1 MNQWLKGRLGLSWL
15 MALSGVLMGLKA
27 EGKALLKPTLQATD
41 GVNYLLL
48 RRGEYLERYECN
60 PQMLSPSPEQCD
72 KLVKVKAKDAYAAF
86 DEFVTRGL
94 SELETRRKDAVSTIE
109 QIGAQLDL
117 IFNKTP
123 VEEVDERDEVRSAKD
138 LLDAEVAR
146 LVRKETEYKELLT
159 QLRAMNE
166 ELERRH
172 QDDLFA
178 QYVALQGRV
187 SKARQEV
194 DKQQIKVEKAQMA
207 LMKAYESVF
216 DGDDLMLKLLRAQR
230 KNASD
235 AYIGTVSAHEKT
247 LLNLALGHHF
257 IEKLVEHQ
265 FMFEVLLDQLNTEL
279 YPWGTI
285 TWFVSEE
292 YVTLSQAS
300 AQAEEEAERQRRA
313 AEEAELRRR
322 AAEDAERRRNE
333 SIDGSMKFIKIP
345 AGTFM
350 MGSPA
355 NESGRDSDEGP
366 QHQVT
371 ISKGFELQATEV
383 TQGQWVAVMGSN
395 PSDFTSPEHCPGEH
409 VESGGLR
416 MCPNNPVEWQVSY
429 QIGEFIQKLDSR
441 GDGYRYRLPT
451 EAEWEYAARAGTTG
465 PYAGDVDAMAW
476 YRQYSGGMTHP
487 VAKKAANAWGLYDM
501 HGNVNEWTA
510 DFHGD
515 YRSEAVSDP
524 TGPSTGPFRVRR
536 GGSWLYG
543 AQICRSASRGPNT
556 PGGSE
561 HDVGFRLLRTKP

>member
-15 MALSGVLMGLKA
+15 MAISGVLMGLKA
-27 EGKALLKPTLQATD
+27 EGKALLKPTLHATD

-72 KLVKVKAKDAYAAF
+72 KLVKVKAKEAYAAF

-94 SELETRRKDAVSTIE
+94 SELEARRKDAVSTIE

-117 IFNKTP
+117 IFNKAP

-146 LVRKETEYKELLT
+146 LVREETDYKELLT

-178 QYVALQGRV
+178 QYLALQGRV
-187 SKARQEV
+187 SKTGQEV
-194 DKQQIKVEKAQMA
+194 DKQQIKVEKAKMA

-216 DGDDLMLKLLRAQR
+216 DGDDLKLKLLRAQR

-235 AYIGTVSAHEKT
+235 AYIGIVSAHET
-247 LLNLALGHHF
+247 ALLNLALGHRF
-257 IEKLVEHQ
+257 IELVEDQ

-279 YPWGTI
+279 YPWVTI

-300 AQAEEEAERQRRA
+300 ALFEEV
-313 AEEAELRRR
+313 L
-322 AAEDAERRRNE
+322 
-333 SIDGSMKFIKIP
+333 GLKFVSIP

-355 NESGRDSDEGP
+355 TESGRWDHEGP

-395 PSDFTSPEHCPGEH
+395 PSNFQSPEHCPGEH

-416 MCPNNPVEWQVSY
+416 MCPNNPVEQVSWDMA
-429 QIGEFIQKLDSR
+429 QEFIQKLNSR

-476 YRQYSGGMTHP
+476 YELNSGDMTHP
-487 VAKKAANAWGLYDM
+487 VAKKQANAWGLYDM
-501 HGNVNEWTA
+501 HGNVWEWTA
-510 DFHGD
+510 DWFGS
-515 YRSEAVSDP
+515 YRSGAVTDP
-524 TGPSTGPFRVRR
+524 TGPSTGSIRVYR
-536 GGSWLYG
+536 GGSWSYG
-543 AQICRSASRGPNT
+543 AQYCRSAYRNDLSPLF
-556 PGGSE
+556 
-561 HDVGFRLLRTKP
+561 HDDGFLGFRLLRTNP